1 MRKSKYRAFF
11 SEEIVEK
18 SPYPAVTAP
27 AIRYIG
33 DRGSEVLTFD
43 WNCVAQPLT
52 VQHPPCAADRDQFVL
67 FAGSEMDDFG
77 QLGARVRLHLGTE
90 STEHLITVP
99 TLVYIPRGLTYGPVT
114 FSEVE
119 TPLVWMNFFIA
130 PQLSKRW
137 NGGDYDVLLATP
149 RVLSGAFH
157 TWTTCVGEPLSEQV
171 WPKQVMVVLGDSL
184 GPEGANFSLF
194 YYAITAPYYMAE
206 RTHSHLQDMWLI
218 NLGGDPLDVED
229 FDAEVS
235 MWWGEEAERL
245 VVDSVSVAHVPPGL
259 LHRGLFY
266 DPVRKPYV
274 QIHVYT
280 APGPDKDVVFD
291 EH

>member
-1 MRKSKYRAFF
+1 MKKSKYRAFF
-11 SEEIVEK
+11 SEEIVGE
-18 SPYPAVTAP
+18 SPYPGVTAP
-27 AIRYIG
+27 AVRYNG
-33 DRGSEVLTFD
+33 DRGSDALTFD
-43 WNCVAQPLT
+43 WTCVAQPLS
-52 VQHPPCAADRDQFVL
+52 VEHPPCAADRDQFIL
-67 FAGSEMDDFG
+67 FAGSDLDDLG
-77 QLGARVRLHLGTE
+77 RLGGRVHLRLGAE
-90 STEHLITVP
+90 STDRLITAP

-130 PQLSKRW
+130 PRFSKGW
-137 NGGDYDVLLATP
+137 NGGNYDVLFATP

-171 WPKQVMVVLGDSL
+171 WPKQVMVVLGDGL

-194 YYAITAPYYMAE
+194 YYAITAPYHMAE

-259 LHRGLFY
+259 LHRGLFF
-266 DPVRKPYV
+266 DPVRRPYV
-274 QIHVYT
+274 QIHAYT